1 MGYAWGLILIL
12 CINGC
17 SELRIIGD
25 AAMREIRAEAITV
38 NWISE
43 KSNEVEKRNETF
55 INQQLPSGNGRN
67 FSSFRPDHPELKKS
81 TKGLWEQHSG
91 NGGVR

>member
-25 AAMREIRAEAITV
+25 AAMRELHAEAITV
-38 NWISE
+38 NWISK
-43 KSNEVEKRNETF
+43 KSKEVEKRNETF
-55 INQQLPSGNGRN
+55 IDQRLSSGKGRN
-67 FSSFRPDHPELKKS
+67 FSSFRPDHPELKS
-81 TKGLWEQHSG
+81 TKGLWEQHSD
-91 NGGVR
+91 NGEVR